1 MSRRR
6 LLERGQAKAE
16 AAMVDT
22 CIVRRVTGQATDLD
36 SGVITDT
43 YTTLYSGPCR
53 FQQSDV
59 QPTESDVAEDFV
71 LMQRIEVQLPMSTT
85 GFQVDDVVECATSVS
100 DPDLPGRTFRVHG
113 LAHKTEATARRL
125 RLRERTD

>member
-16 AAMVDT
+16 ASMVDT
-22 CIVRRVTGQATDLD
+22 CIVRRVTGQTTDLD
-36 SGVITDT
+36 TGVITDT

-53 FQQSDV
+53 FQQADI
-59 QPTESDVAEDFV
+59 QPTQTNVGEDFV
-71 LMQRIEVQLPMSTT
+71 LLQRIEVQLPMSTV
-85 GFQVDDVVECATSVS
+85 GFQVDDEVECTTSVS
-100 DPDLPGRTFRVHG
+100 DPDLPGRVFLVHG